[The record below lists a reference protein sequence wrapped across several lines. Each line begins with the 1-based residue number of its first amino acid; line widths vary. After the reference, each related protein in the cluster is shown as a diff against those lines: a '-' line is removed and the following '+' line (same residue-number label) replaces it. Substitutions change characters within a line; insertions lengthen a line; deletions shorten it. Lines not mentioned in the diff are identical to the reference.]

1 MHTLF
6 KQTHKEA
13 LYSLALTVLYFL
25 WWYIG
30 AYVPGNTAV
39 EEYTFIFGMPL
50 WFFLSC
56 IVGTIL
62 FSFLSWIMVRFLFKE
77 IIFEEIKK

>member
-13 LYSLALTVLYFL
+13 LYSLILTGLYFL

-30 AYVPGNTAV
+30 AYIPGSIPV

-56 IVGTIL
+56 IAGTIL
-62 FSFLSWIMVRFLFKE
+62 FSFLAWVMVRFFFKE
-77 IIFEEIKK
+77 IAFEE